1 MGWCQEMES
10 MNGKMALNILENTIK
25 EKNKALERSFI
36 LQVKDMKVCGQMENN
51 KAKEK

>member
-1 MGWCQEMES
+1 MES
-10 MNGKMALNILENTIK
+10 MNGKMVLHILENTIK

-36 LQVKDMKVCGQMENN
+36 LQVKDMKACGPMENN